1 MSYNEIHLSSQTLQ
15 SLLENA
21 IASFPENLSVSFVE
35 GNPITYA
42 ELGNEIDRIAAMLFS
57 YGLKPGDKI
66 ALFSHNMPNWVVAF
80 FAVAAKGFIIV
91 PILPDFTAEETQNVL
106 EHAEVD
112 ALFVS
117 ERLYPRVK
125 DHQISSLKTI
135 IQLDDFSLIH
145 NENTL
150 QQVKNVRH
158 ESKEDDLSAIIYTSG
173 TTGRSKGVM
182 LTHKNIVHVAAASFH
197 MFKINAEDVFLSF
210 LPLSHTYE
218 NSLGMLYPI
227 MYGASIY
234 YLEKPPTAAALLPA
248 LKKIRP
254 TVMMSVPLIMEKLY
268 KSQIQAKFTKNK
280 FSRMIYK
287 TTVFRLLIHYL
298 AGKKLYQ
305 TFGGRLR
312 FFGIGGAKLDSRV
325 ERFLKEARFPYAIG
339 YGLTETAPLL
349 AGAAPKQTKL
359 HSTGFPL
366 RGVELKIHEP
376 NQKGIGEIWAKGPNV
391 MLGYYNNPEETAEVL
406 VEDGWFRTGDYGL
419 LTRRKRLFIKGRMK
433 NTIVGSGGENIYPED
448 IESIINNNQFVL
460 ESLVVEEDGYLVA
473 KVLLDIEAVEKHYE
487 HFKSMVAEKKL
498 QYNEWVAN
506 FTKEINE
513 KLNNFSKV
521 RRVDVMEEP
530 FEKTA
535 SQKIKRFLYSKDKLD
550 NKDSKAKTKT
560 NNLK

>member
-1 MSYNEIHLSSQTLQ
+1 
-15 SLLENA
+15 
-21 IASFPENLSVSFVE
+21 
-35 GNPITYA
+35 
-42 ELGNEIDRIAAMLFS
+42 
-57 YGLKPGDKI
+57 
-66 ALFSHNMPNWVVAF
+66 
-80 FAVAAKGFIIV
+80 
-91 PILPDFTAEETQNVL
+91 
-106 EHAEVD
+106 
-112 ALFVS
+112 
-117 ERLYPRVK
+117 
-125 DHQISSLKTI
+125 
-135 IQLDDFSLIH
+135 
-145 NENTL
+145 
-150 QQVKNVRH
+150 
-158 ESKEDDLSAIIYTSG
+158 
-173 TTGRSKGVM
+173 
-182 LTHKNIVHVAAASFH
+182 
-197 MFKINAEDVFLSF
+197 
-210 LPLSHTYE
+210 
-218 NSLGMLYPI
+218 
-227 MYGASIY
+227 
-234 YLEKPPTAAALLPA
+234 
-248 LKKIRP
+248 
-254 TVMMSVPLIMEKLY
+254 
-268 KSQIQAKFTKNK
+268 
-280 FSRMIYK
+280 MIYK

-349 AGAAPKQTKL
+349 AGASPKQTKL
-359 HSTGFPL
+359 QSTGFPL

-391 MLGYYNNPEETAEVL
+391 MLGYYNNPEGTAEVL

-433 NTIVGSGGENIYPED
+433 NTIVGAGGENIYPED